1 MAKQNST
8 GGGLYIG
15 LPQFLYSR
23 NFRLGFTAFIISALI
38 VLTTVTRMNMAT
50 VIVIVLLTILIL
62 LIMNS
67 SVGVNYEGSLP
78 STTYPIPPHLGLDG
92 VSLVNRQF

>member
-1 MAKQNST
+1 MAKQDN
-8 GGGLYIG
+8 GGIYVG

-23 NFRLGFTAFIISALI
+23 NFRLGFSAFIVALLI
-38 VLTTVTRMNMAT
+38 VLTTVTKFNMAT
-50 VIVIVLLTILIL
+50 MIVIILLTLIIL
-62 LIMNS
+62 LIVNS

-92 VSLVNRQF
+92 VSLVNSQF